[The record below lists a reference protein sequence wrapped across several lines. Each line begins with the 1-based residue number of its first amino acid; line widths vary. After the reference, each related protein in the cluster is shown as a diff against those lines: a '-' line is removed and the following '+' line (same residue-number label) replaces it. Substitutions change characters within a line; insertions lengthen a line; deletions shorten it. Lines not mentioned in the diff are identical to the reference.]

1 VWQPQLRGPDATVLL
16 RFEVSD
22 TGIGIEPEAQSRLFQ
37 SFEQADN
44 SMTRQYGGTGLG
56 LAISKRLVR
65 LMGGE
70 IGVDSKPGQGS
81 TFWFVVPLKKR
92 EQAAV
97 APVPTFSALSAEQRL
112 LSEYAGTRV
121 LLAEDEPIA
130 QEVSRGL
137 LEDVALVVD
146 VAEDGRQALELAK
159 HNHYALILMDMQ
171 MPVMNGIDATQAIR
185 ADSLN
190 QTTPILAM
198 TANAFDDD
206 RQRCIAAGMNEHI
219 AKPVDPDML
228 YETLLRWLEER
239 GG

>member
-1 VWQPQLRGPDATVLL
+1 VG
-16 RFEVSD
+16 
-22 TGIGIEPEAQSRLFQ
+22 
-37 SFEQADN
+37 
-44 SMTRQYGGTGLG
+44 
-56 LAISKRLVR
+56 
-65 LMGGE
+65 
-70 IGVDSKPGQGS
+70 
-81 TFWFVVPLKKR
+81 
-92 EQAAV
+92 
-97 APVPTFSALSAEQRL
+97 
-112 LSEYAGTRV
+112 
-121 LLAEDEPIA
+121 
-130 QEVSRGL
+130 
-137 LEDVALVVD
+137 LVVD

-159 HNHYALILMDMQ
+159 QNHYALILMDMQ
-171 MPVMNGIDATQAIR
+171 MPVMNGVEATQAIR

>member
-1 VWQPQLRGPDATVLL
+1 
-16 RFEVSD
+16 
-22 TGIGIEPEAQSRLFQ
+22 
-37 SFEQADN
+37 
-44 SMTRQYGGTGLG
+44 
-56 LAISKRLVR
+56 
-65 LMGGE
+65 
-70 IGVDSKPGQGS
+70 
-81 TFWFVVPLKKR
+81 
-92 EQAAV
+92 
-97 APVPTFSALSAEQRL
+97 
-112 LSEYAGTRV
+112 
-121 LLAEDEPIA
+121 
-130 QEVSRGL
+130 
-137 LEDVALVVD
+137 
-146 VAEDGRQALELAK
+146 
-159 HNHYALILMDMQ
+159 MDMQ